1 MNAPAEPTSTDRTR
15 PAGPLR
21 RAAGL
26 LWPALIVGYFAAA
39 AASTATGHPW
49 PAAIALA
56 GVLAVG
62 FVRAWVAGT
71 RGTAAFVALNL
82 ALVLTVLFAL
92 GPLDALGLTVVIVQ
106 AMLAALFFRSLL
118 GARKDLITQI
128 AEAVRSPRSPRELA
142 YTRGV
147 CRGWAWLMASLA
159 VNSLALTFL
168 APPRVWWWWEN
179 VCTVAIPLAFAGCEW
194 LFRQWWLRGEEKT
207 SIPRAVKALIH
218 IDYQRLFQV

>member
-1 MNAPAEPTSTDRTR
+1 MLANAPEGGFTGYIQHHMKFWEWPHVG
-15 PAGPLR
+15 AG
-21 RAAGL
+21 
-26 LWPALIVGYFAAA
+26 
-39 AASTATGHPW
+39 
-49 PAAIALA
+49 
-56 GVLAVG
+56 G
-62 FVRAWVAGT
+62 FWNWSVHVDSIL
-71 RGTAAFVALNL
+71 VS
-82 ALVLTVLFAL
+82 LVLGVLFAL

-106 AMLAALFFRSLL
+106 AMISAVFFRSLRP
-118 GARKDLITQI
+118 GRTDLVTQI